1 MGLSYVACPCHVR
14 VRSQHITFRT
24 DSVTVRFELT
34 ESGTLTSGRAAASDE
49 ADRLLRAYADLGQP
63 GAQGRRVAVLDEAE
77 DLRCEIGRA
86 LTLDQE

>member
-1 MGLSYVACPCHVR
+1 MGLSYVACPCHVP

-49 ADRLLRAYADLGQP
+49 ADRLLRAYADLGEP
-63 GAQGRRVAVLDEAE
+63 GAQGRRSPYSMR
-77 DLRCEIGRA
+77 LRTFGGELGRA
-86 LTLDQE
+86 LAA